1 MDIPQQQVENTK
13 EREMQQS
20 NKQKKKDEMK
30 DGLYRIHEMQGV
42 ITINKYPPVAA
53 DPSKGN
59 HGEPWG

>member
-30 DGLYRIHEMQGV
+30 DGLYRIHEM
-42 ITINKYPPVAA
+42 
-53 DPSKGN
+53 
-59 HGEPWG
+59 